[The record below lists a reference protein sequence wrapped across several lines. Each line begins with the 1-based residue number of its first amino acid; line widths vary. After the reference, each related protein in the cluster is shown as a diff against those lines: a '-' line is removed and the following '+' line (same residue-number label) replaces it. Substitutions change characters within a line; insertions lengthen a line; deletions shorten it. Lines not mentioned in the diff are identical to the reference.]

1 MYLSQLRLWNFRKY
15 GVGARAEGSG
25 EPLPGMTIQFHE
37 GVNVLIGENDSG
49 KTAII
54 DAIRYALKTQSGEYI
69 QYSEQDFHQNTDGS
83 RTSDFKIECTFR
95 KLTQQDAGLFY
106 EWLDYDKDKDEYFLK
121 IVLQARLKDNM
132 IHPMFTAGPSDSVMD
147 TKAHNQLRTVYLK
160 PLRDALT
167 DMTHGYKSR
176 LAQILSA
183 HPLFLEENDEQG
195 NVKRH
200 TLVDSYERLKQEVDN
215 YFKGEENGADITKD
229 INEFLQ
235 GHFLIDGDPRKAS
248 IHLTGSDLIE
258 ILRQLDLVLEGNKS
272 GLGSLNLLCIAAE
285 LLMMK
290 KQASGLRLAL
300 VEELE
305 AHLHPQYQ
313 LRLINYIVKNQD
325 NEQFILTTHSITL
338 ASKIHLENL
347 IVLKGDKAY
356 PMSSEY
362 TDMPPTDYHFLER
375 FLDATKANLFFAR
388 GLILVEG
395 DAENLLLPVIAEL
408 VGTPLQQYGV
418 SIVNVGSTA
427 YKRYLSIFS
436 RKDNQDFDMPIAVV
450 TDMDV
455 RCLEYYKD
463 HKSRKESTAEE
474 LNAKRKARKEK
485 LQQLESDKIKIC
497 LPLEWTFEYEIARS
511 PLYTYLA
518 LAVMLAKKAQDTPAH
533 QLDEQFILNCFD
545 KVKAEYPMDQ
555 PPTEKAAYEIF
566 KPLNGGVVSKAI
578 TAQYMADI
586 LSGGIDCLQVD
597 TEEIK
602 KQLTTDSHLKYLY
615 DAIKFVTTRTD
626 KS

>member
-15 GVGARAEGSG
+15 GVRASSANASA
-25 EPLPGMTIQFHE
+25 EPLPGLTIQFHE

-69 QYSEQDFHQNTDGS
+69 QYSEQDFHQNMDGL
-83 RTSDFKIECTFR
+83 RASDFKIECTFR
-95 KLTQQDAGLFY
+95 KLTEQDAGLFY
-106 EWLDYDKDKDEYFLK
+106 EWLDYDKEKDEYFLK
-121 IVLQARLKDNM
+121 VVLQARMKDNM

-183 HPLFLEENDEQG
+183 HPLFMERNDEQG
-195 NVKRH
+195 NTKKH
-200 TLVDSYERLKQEVDN
+200 DLVDSYEHLKEEVDG
-215 YFKGEENGADITKD
+215 YFKEGGCGADITKD
-229 INEFLQ
+229 INEFLR
-235 GHFLIDGDPRKAS
+235 GHFLINGDPRSAK
-248 IHLTGSDLIE
+248 IHLTGSDLME

-290 KQASGLRLAL
+290 KQTSGLRLAL
-300 VEELE
+300 VEEME

-338 ASKIHLENL
+338 ASKIRLENL
-347 IVLKGDKAY
+347 IVLKDDKAF

-362 TDMPPTDYHFLER
+362 TNMPPTDYHFLER

-455 RCLEYYKD
+455 RCFEYYKD
-463 HKSRKESTAEE
+463 HKTSEGVTAEK
-474 LNAKRKARKEK
+474 LNEERKKRKEK
-485 LQQLESDKIKIC
+485 LRQLESDKIKVY

-511 PLYTYLA
+511 SLYNYLA
-518 LAVMLAKKAQDTPAH
+518 LAVEMARKAKDTPAH
-533 QLDEQFILNCFD
+533 QLDEQFILKCFD
-545 KVKAEYPMDQ
+545 QVKAES
-555 PPTEKAAYEIF
+555 PTEEVAYKIF
-566 KPLNGGVVSKAI
+566 KPLNDGVVSKAI

-586 LSGGIDCLQVD
+586 LSGGIDCLKINI
-597 TEEIK
+597 EEIQ
-602 KQLTTDSHLKYLY
+602 KQLKTDSHLKYLF
-615 DAIKFVTTRTD
+615 DAIEFVTTGTN